1 MAAGIKDFSKLQ
13 WYYQVLVVAGFCG
26 LLLGLVWYQFLSP
39 MQVSIEGKKVELDSV
54 RAQVAKSQAEERT
67 FAKFK
72 AESAALQEQ
81 LDRLKSVLPLE
92 KETDQILRQV
102 QSSASSSAL
111 RILRVVSKA
120 TIDHDVYTE
129 WPIEMEIVG
138 TFHNLGRYLDKIR
151 LLPRIVNISNM
162 KIQSRATD
170 GPAGTL
176 TTVGA
181 TYTATTFVYKEEVAE
196 DNAPKVKGT
205 VTK

>member
-13 WYYQVLVVAGFCG
+13 WYYQVLIVAGFCG
-26 LLLGLVWYQFLSP
+26 LMLGLVWYQYLSP
-39 MQVSIEGKKVELDSV
+39 IQVSIEGKKAELDSV
-54 RAQVAKSQAEERT
+54 KAQVAKSQQEERT

-81 LDRLKSVLPLE
+81 LDRLKSVLPQE

-102 QSSASSSAL
+102 QNSASTSAL
-111 RILRVVSKA
+111 RIIRVVSKA

-138 TFHNLGRYLDKIR
+138 TFHNLGKYLDKIR

-162 KIQSRATD
+162 KSQSRATD
-170 GPAGTL
+170 GPGGTPA
-176 TTVGA
+176 TVGA
-181 TYTATTFVYKEEVAE
+181 TYTATTFVYKEEAAE
-196 DNAPKVKGT
+196 DKASKVT

>member
-1 MAAGIKDFSKLQ
+1 MASGIKDFSKLQ
-13 WYYQVLVVAGFCG
+13 WYVQLLIVGGFCG
-26 LLLGLVWYQFLSP
+26 LMLGLVWYQYLSP
-39 MQVSIEGKKVELDSV
+39 IQVSIEGKRTELDV
-54 RAQVAKSQAEERT
+54 VKAQVLKSQAEERA

-72 AESAALQEQ
+72 AESTALQEQ

-120 TIDHDVYTE
+120 TLDHDVYTE

-170 GPAGTL
+170 GLGGTQA
-176 TTVGA
+176 TVGA
-181 TYTATTFVYKEEVAE
+181 TYTATTFVYKEEAAGENV
-196 DNAPKVKGT
+196 PKVT

>member
-1 MAAGIKDFSKLQ
+1 VASGIKDFSKLQ
-13 WYYQVLVVAGFCG
+13 WYYQLLIVGGFCG
-26 LLLGLVWYQFLSP
+26 LMLGLVWYQYLSP
-39 MQVSIEGKKVELDSV
+39 IEVSIEGKRTELDAV
-54 RAQVAKSQAEERT
+54 KAQVLKSQAEERA

-72 AESAALQEQ
+72 AESSALQEQ

-170 GPAGTL
+170 GPGGTL
-176 TTVGA
+176 PTVGA
-181 TYTATTFVYKEEVAE
+181 TYTATTFVYKEEAAAE
-196 DNAPKVKGT
+196 NVPKVT

>member
-1 MAAGIKDFSKLQ
+1 MASGLKDFSKLQ
-13 WYYQVLVVAGFCG
+13 WYYQLLIVGGVCG
-26 LLLGLVWYQFLSP
+26 LLLGLVWYQYLSP
-39 MQVSIEGKKVELDSV
+39 IQVAIEGKRIELDSV
-54 RAQVAKSQAEERT
+54 KAQVAKSQQEERT

-81 LDRLKSVLPLE
+81 LDKLKSVLPLE

-102 QSSASSSAL
+102 QSSASTSAL
-111 RILRVVSKA
+111 RILRVVSRA

-162 KIQSRATD
+162 KIQSRASND
-170 GPAGTL
+170 PAGSAA
-176 TTVGA
+176 TVGA
-181 TYTATTFVYKEEVAE
+181 TYTATTFVYKEEASE
-196 DNAPKVKGT
+196 DSAPKVT
-205 VTK
+205 VPK

>member
-1 MAAGIKDFSKLQ
+1 MASGIKDFSKIQ
-13 WYYQVLVVAGFCG
+13 WYYQLLIVAGFCG
-26 LLLGLVWYQFLSP
+26 LMLGLAWYQYLSP
-39 MQVSIEGKKVELDSV
+39 IEVSIEGKRTELDV
-54 RAQVAKSQAEERT
+54 VKAQVLKSQAEERA

-72 AESAALQEQ
+72 AESTALQEQ

-120 TIDHDVYTE
+120 TLDHDVYTE

-170 GPAGTL
+170 GPGGTQA
-176 TTVGA
+176 TVGA
-181 TYTATTFVYKEEVAE
+181 TYTATTFVYKEEAAGENV
-196 DNAPKVKGT
+196 PKVT

>member
-1 MAAGIKDFSKLQ
+1 VASGIKDFSKLQ
-13 WYYQVLVVAGFCG
+13 WYYQVLAVAAFCG
-26 LLLGLVWYQFLSP
+26 LMLGLVWYQYLSP
-39 MQVSIEGKKVELDSV
+39 IQVSIEGKRTELDV
-54 RAQVAKSQAEERT
+54 VKAQVLKSQAEERA

-72 AESAALQEQ
+72 AESSALQEQ

-111 RILRVVSKA
+111 RIIRVVSKA

-151 LLPRIVNISNM
+151 LLPRIVNVSNM
-162 KIQSRATD
+162 KIQSRATE
-170 GPAGTL
+170 GPGGTL
-176 TTVGA
+176 ATVGA
-181 TYTATTFVYKEEVAE
+181 TYTATTFVYKEEAAGE
-196 DNAPKVKGT
+196 NAPKVT

>member
-1 MAAGIKDFSKLQ
+1 MASGLKDFSKLQ

-26 LLLGLVWYQFLSP
+26 LLLGLLWYQYLSP
-39 MQVSIEGKKVELDSV
+39 MQVGIEAKLAELELV
-54 RAQVAKSQAEERT
+54 KAQVAKSQQEERT

-81 LDRLKSVLPLE
+81 LDKLKSVLPLE

-102 QSSASSSAL
+102 QSSASTSAL
-111 RILRVVSKA
+111 RIIRVVSRA

-129 WPIEMEIVG
+129 WPIDMEIVG
-138 TFHNLGRYLDKIR
+138 TFHNLGKYLDKIR

-162 KIQSRATD
+162 KIQSRASD
-170 GPAGTL
+170 GPVGNTA
-176 TTVGA
+176 TVGA
-181 TYTATTFVYKEEVAE
+181 TYTATTFVYKEEAVDE
-196 DNAPKVKGT
+196 NAPKVT

>member
-1 MAAGIKDFSKLQ
+1 MASGIKDFSKLQ
-13 WYYQVLVVAGFCG
+13 WYYQLLIVGGFCG
-26 LLLGLVWYQFLSP
+26 LMLGLVWYQYLSP
-39 MQVSIEGKKVELDSV
+39 IQTSIEGKRLELDAV
-54 RAQVAKSQAEERT
+54 KAQVAKSQQQERT

-102 QSSASSSAL
+102 QSSASSSSL

-170 GPAGTL
+170 GLGGTPA
-176 TTVGA
+176 TVGA

-196 DNAPKVKGT
+196 DNAPKVTGT
-205 VTK
+205 K

>member
-1 MAAGIKDFSKLQ
+1 MASGIKDFSKLQ
-13 WYYQVLVVAGFCG
+13 WYYQVLIVAGFCG
-26 LLLGLVWYQFLSP
+26 LMLGLVWYQYLSP
-39 MQVSIEGKKVELDSV
+39 IEVSIEGKRTELDV
-54 RAQVAKSQAEERT
+54 VKAQVLKSQAEERA

-72 AESAALQEQ
+72 AESTALQEQ

-120 TIDHDVYTE
+120 TLDHDVYTE

-170 GPAGTL
+170 GLGGTQA
-176 TTVGA
+176 TVGA
-181 TYTATTFVYKEEVAE
+181 TYTATTFVYKEEAAGENV
-196 DNAPKVKGT
+196 PKVT

>member
-1 MAAGIKDFSKLQ
+1 VK
-13 WYYQVLVVAGFCG
+13 
-26 LLLGLVWYQFLSP
+26 
-39 MQVSIEGKKVELDSV
+39 
-54 RAQVAKSQAEERT
+54 AQVAKSQQEERT

-102 QSSASSSAL
+102 QSSASTSAL
-111 RILRVVSKA
+111 RIIRVVSKA

-138 TFHNLGRYLDKIR
+138 TFHNLGKYLDKIR

-170 GPAGTL
+170 GPGGTQA
-176 TTVGA
+176 TVGA
-181 TYTATTFVYKEEVAE
+181 TYTATTFVYKEEAAE
-196 DNAPKVKGT
+196 ENANASKVT

>member
-13 WYYQVLVVAGFCG
+13 WYIQLLIVGGFCG
-26 LLLGLVWYQFLSP
+26 LMLGLVWYQYLSP
-39 MQVSIEGKKVELDSV
+39 IQVSIEGKRTELDALK
-54 RAQVAKSQAEERT
+54 AQVLKSQAEERT

-102 QSSASSSAL
+102 QNSASSSAL
-111 RILRVVSKA
+111 RIIRVVSKA

-170 GPAGTL
+170 GPGGTMA
-176 TTVGA
+176 TVGA
-181 TYTATTFVYKEEVAE
+181 TYTATTFVYKEEAAE
-196 DNAPKVKGT
+196 ETAPKVT

>member
-1 MAAGIKDFSKLQ
+1 MASGIKDFSKIQ
-13 WYYQVLVVAGFCG
+13 WYYQLLIVAGFCG
-26 LLLGLVWYQFLSP
+26 LMLGLVWYQYLSP
-39 MQVSIEGKKVELDSV
+39 IEVSIEGKRTELDV
-54 RAQVAKSQAEERT
+54 VKAQVLKSQAEERA

-72 AESAALQEQ
+72 AESTALQEQ

-120 TIDHDVYTE
+120 TLDHDVYTE

-170 GPAGTL
+170 GPGGTQA
-176 TTVGA
+176 TVGA
-181 TYTATTFVYKEEVAE
+181 TYTATTFVYKEEAAGENV
-196 DNAPKVKGT
+196 PKVT

>member
-1 MAAGIKDFSKLQ
+1 MASGIKDFSKLQ
-13 WYYQVLVVAGFCG
+13 WYYQVLIVAGFCG
-26 LLLGLVWYQFLSP
+26 LMLGLVWYQYLSP
-39 MQVSIEGKKVELDSV
+39 IQTSIEGKKLELDAV
-54 RAQVAKSQAEERT
+54 KAQVAKSQQEERT

-81 LDRLKSVLPLE
+81 LDRLKSILPQE
-92 KETDQILRQV
+92 KETDQILRSV
-102 QSSASSSAL
+102 QSSASSSSL

-162 KIQSRATD
+162 KIQGRATD
-170 GPAGTL
+170 GPGGTPA
-176 TTVGA
+176 TVGA
-181 TYTATTFVYKEEVAE
+181 TYTATTFVYKEEAAE
-196 DNAPKVKGT
+196 DNAPKAT

>member
-1 MAAGIKDFSKLQ
+1 MASGIKDFSKLQ
-13 WYYQVLVVAGFCG
+13 WYYQLLIVAGFCG
-26 LLLGLVWYQFLSP
+26 LMLGLVWYQYLSP
-39 MQVSIEGKKVELDSV
+39 IQVSIDGKRSDLEAVK
-54 RAQVAKSQAEERT
+54 AQVLKSQAEERT

-111 RILRVVSKA
+111 RIIRVVSKA

-151 LLPRIVNISNM
+151 LLPRIVNIGNM

-170 GPAGTL
+170 GPGGTQS
-176 TTVGA
+176 TVGA
-181 TYTATTFVYKEEVAE
+181 TYTATTFVYKEETAE
-196 DNAPKVKGT
+196 DNAPKVT

>member
-39 MQVSIEGKKVELDSV
+39 MQVSIEGKKVELESV

>member
-1 MAAGIKDFSKLQ
+1 MASGLKDFSKLQ

-26 LLLGLVWYQFLSP
+26 LMLGLVWYQYLSP
-39 MQVSIEGKKVELDSV
+39 IQTSIQGKKIELDAV
-54 RAQVAKSQAEERT
+54 KAQVAKSQQQERT

-81 LDRLKSVLPLE
+81 LDRLKSVLPQE
-92 KETDQILRQV
+92 KETDQILRSV
-102 QSSASSSAL
+102 QSSASSSSL
-111 RILRVVSKA
+111 RIIRVVSKA

-138 TFHNLGRYLDKIR
+138 TFHNLGKYLDKIR

-162 KIQSRATD
+162 KIQGRATD
-170 GPAGTL
+170 GPGGTPA
-176 TTVGA
+176 TVGA
-181 TYTATTFVYKEEVAE
+181 TYTATTFVYKEEAAE
-196 DNAPKVKGT
+196 VNAPKVT

>member
-1 MAAGIKDFSKLQ
+1 MASGLKDFSKLQ
-13 WYYQVLVVAGFCG
+13 WYYQLLIVGGVCG
-26 LLLGLVWYQFLSP
+26 LLLGLVWYQYLSP
-39 MQVSIEGKKVELDSV
+39 IQVAIEGKRIELDSV
-54 RAQVAKSQAEERT
+54 KAQVAKSQQEERT

-81 LDRLKSVLPLE
+81 LDKLKSVLPLE

-102 QSSASSSAL
+102 QSSASTSAL
-111 RILRVVSKA
+111 RILRVVSRA

-138 TFHNLGRYLDKIR
+138 SFHNLGKYLDKIR

-162 KIQSRATD
+162 KIQSRASND
-170 GPAGTL
+170 PAGAAA
-176 TTVGA
+176 TVGA
-181 TYTATTFVYKEEVAE
+181 TYTATTFVYKEEAPE
-196 DNAPKVKGT
+196 DSAPKVT

>member
-1 MAAGIKDFSKLQ
+1 MASGLKDFSKLQ

-26 LLLGLVWYQFLSP
+26 LMLGLVWYQYLSP
-39 MQVSIEGKKVELDSV
+39 LQTSIQGKKIELDAV
-54 RAQVAKSQAEERT
+54 KAQVAKSQQQERT

-81 LDRLKSVLPLE
+81 LDRLKSVLPQE
-92 KETDQILRQV
+92 KETDQILRSV
-102 QSSASSSAL
+102 QSSASSSSL
-111 RILRVVSKA
+111 RIIRVVSKA

-138 TFHNLGRYLDKIR
+138 TFHNLGKYLDKIR

-162 KIQSRATD
+162 KIQGRATD
-170 GPAGTL
+170 GPGGTPA
-176 TTVGA
+176 TVGA
-181 TYTATTFVYKEEVAE
+181 TYTATTFVYKEEAAE
-196 DNAPKVKGT
+196 ENAPKVT

>member
-1 MAAGIKDFSKLQ
+1 MASGIKDFSKLQ
-13 WYYQVLVVAGFCG
+13 WYFQVLIVAGFCG
-26 LLLGLVWYQFLSP
+26 LMLGLVWYQYLSP
-39 MQVSIEGKKVELDSV
+39 IQTSIEGKRLELDAV
-54 RAQVAKSQAEERT
+54 KAQVAKSQQQERT

-102 QSSASSSAL
+102 QSSASSSSL

-120 TIDHDVYTE
+120 TIDHEVYTE

-162 KIQSRATD
+162 KIQARATD
-170 GPAGTL
+170 GIGGTPA
-176 TTVGA
+176 TVGA
-181 TYTATTFVYKEEVAE
+181 TYTATTFVYKEEAAE
-196 DNAPKVKGT
+196 ESAPKAT

>member
-1 MAAGIKDFSKLQ
+1 MASGIKDFSKIQ
-13 WYYQVLVVAGFCG
+13 WYYQLLIVAGFCG
-26 LLLGLVWYQFLSP
+26 LMLGLVWYQYLSP
-39 MQVSIEGKKVELDSV
+39 IEVSIEGKRTELDV
-54 RAQVAKSQAEERT
+54 VKAQVLKSQAEERA

-72 AESAALQEQ
+72 AESTALQEQ

-120 TIDHDVYTE
+120 TLDHDVYTE

-170 GPAGTL
+170 GLGGTQA
-176 TTVGA
+176 TVGA
-181 TYTATTFVYKEEVAE
+181 TYTATTFVYKEEAAAE
-196 DNAPKVKGT
+196 NVPKVT

>member
-1 MAAGIKDFSKLQ
+1 MASGIKDFSKIP
-13 WYYQVLVVAGFCG
+13 WYYQFLIVAVFCG
-26 LLLGLVWYQFLSP
+26 LMLGLFWYQYLSP
-39 MQVSIEGKKVELDSV
+39 IQTSIESKKAELDTV
-54 RAQVAKSQAEERT
+54 KAQVAKSQQEERA

-102 QSSASSSAL
+102 QSSASTSSL

-162 KIQSRATD
+162 KIQGRATD
-170 GPAGTL
+170 GPGGTPA
-176 TTVGA
+176 TVGA
-181 TYTATTFVYKEEVAE
+181 TYTATTFVYKEEAAE
-196 DNAPKVKGT
+196 DNAPKATGT
-205 VTK
+205 K

>member
-1 MAAGIKDFSKLQ
+1 MASGLKDFSKLQ
-13 WYYQVLVVAGFCG
+13 WYYQMLIVGGFCG
-26 LLLGLVWYQFLSP
+26 LLLGLAWYQYLSP
-39 MQVSIEGKKVELDSV
+39 IQVEIEGKKIELDAV
-54 RAQVAKSQAEERT
+54 KAQVAKSQQEERT

-102 QSSASSSAL
+102 QSSASTSAL
-111 RILRVVSKA
+111 RIIRVVSRA

-151 LLPRIVNISNM
+151 LLPRIV
-162 KIQSRATD
+162 
-170 GPAGTL
+170 
-176 TTVGA
+176 
-181 TYTATTFVYKEEVAE
+181 
-196 DNAPKVKGT
+196 
-205 VTK
+205 

>member
-1 MAAGIKDFSKLQ
+1 MASGLKDFSKLQ
-13 WYYQVLVVAGFCG
+13 WYYQMLIVGGFCG
-26 LLLGLVWYQFLSP
+26 LLLGLAWYQYLSP
-39 MQVSIEGKKVELDSV
+39 IQVAIDGKKIELDAV
-54 RAQVAKSQAEERT
+54 KAQVAKSQQEERT

-102 QSSASSSAL
+102 QSSASTSAL
-111 RILRVVSKA
+111 RIIRVVSRA

-162 KIQSRATD
+162 KIQSRASNDT
-170 GPAGTL
+170 AGSAA
-176 TTVGA
+176 TVGA
-181 TYTATTFVYKEEVAE
+181 TYTATTFVYKEEAAE
-196 DNAPKVKGT
+196 ENAPKVT
-205 VTK
+205 VPK